1 MRKQRWMTAA
11 IAIIAL
17 GWTITAKA
25 QFKTPESSQAEMT
38 SLNQLGEVLARVN
51 GEPGPATAVFPMF
64 APDREFPLAVV
75 APRLKLAVD
84 RELISQVAAGLDLDK
99 NPEYLNQIAA
109 AEFPLAMQSRRLL
122 VRLYMQTIP

>member
-51 GEPGPATAVFPMF
+51 G
-64 APDREFPLAVV
+64 
-75 APRLKLAVD
+75 
-84 RELISQVAAGLDLDK
+84 
-99 NPEYLNQIAA
+99 
-109 AEFPLAMQSRRLL
+109 
-122 VRLYMQTIP
+122 